1 MLGPGGSRNRTHA
14 GVDSG
19 RRAIGR
25 DSEARQE
32 EVELNS
38 PDQLRRENAMLRERI
53 AKLSTASLRITSSL
67 DLDTV
72 LSEVVES
79 ARALT
84 GARYGGIVTG
94 GDPGQPF
101 SFVSSGFTADEHRQL
116 LDWGNGPRLCETIR
130 DLEGTLTLKDLHGY
144 VRSLGFAPHPVVPKT
159 VQATA
164 MRHRGEHVGNFF
176 VAGKEGG
183 RGFTGEDEEVLVLFA
198 TQAATAIANARTYRE
213 EHRARADLPLAGSRL
228 MCAASPSG
236 LPVLLPSSPSMRAS
250 AITPTG
256 ADRCPRRS
264 LPYLPSAFPY

>member
-1 MLGPGGSRNRTHA
+1 
-14 GVDSG
+14 
-19 RRAIGR
+19 
-25 DSEARQE
+25 
-32 EVELNS
+32 
-38 PDQLRRENAMLRERI
+38 MLRARI
-53 AKLSTASLRITSSL
+53 AKLSTASLRISASL

-183 RGFTGEDEEVLVLFA
+183 RGFTGEDESEWRRPAYGPDRPAAGASPRAGRPGSYRPGAQQPLHLRLWKGRDDCHGSA
-198 TQAATAIANARTYRE
+198 IGGRRLHRQALLGD
-213 EHRARADLPLAGSRL
+213 RAGGESAGSSAQAGRAPRTL
-228 MCAASPSG
+228 TVRRVGYRMARPSD
-236 LPVLLPSSPSMRAS
+236 L
-250 AITPTG
+250 
-256 ADRCPRRS
+256 
-264 LPYLPSAFPY
+264 